1 MERYTLG
8 DYKSVYRDP
17 GSVPINT
24 QLRQQFAQAF
34 AADDALAAAVDQMQ
48 AADFAGDQE
57 LKKELEDKTRT
68 ALEQRASLGNYESM
82 GIDIAKSARQFE
94 KDYSPIKKNKAKY
107 DSYVKAIQKSYD
119 EGKINAFTRDKALAK
134 SKHDYKGLQKNED
147 GAIDEESYFGGYS
160 YVKDVNIQ
168 EKMSEQMKDFAIRKF
183 GNEGKVI
190 SKDGDFYITN
200 GTTTETVPKAM
211 VARVFKNLMQDPDVA
226 ASVRQQAELSTF
238 DLTDEQIQENIVTD
252 INTLEEARQKAI
264 ENKNKAI
271 KDKKDKLATQYND
284 EIADY
289 DIEIE
294 ERQKLLDASA
304 TEQDPELLK
313 ERKNYALNSE
323 INKNISRELQVSLD
337 KFAYENVHTKY
348 AIDYSEKWKIGYEDF
363 VKNYQPNIFKR
374 TEVSEI
380 NNPGGNNLSSIEGY
394 VDGQDKLISQEVRA
408 VNEMAAQYLK
418 EGQRITEEDILNG
431 TVPDEILE
439 VLPEFKDRIVM
450 ARTQKFIQQNLLAK
464 AKKETG
470 YDPDD
475 DLDMQKK
482 FLATKFKGTVGT
494 GKQTITGEQIV
505 DAMSE
510 YFGQDIDISR
520 ALEMLTFVKQG
531 RRSKVVT
538 KQRMPDGSLKEV
550 TGQQMLRAIADIS
563 DKNYNTSFGFN
574 GIPDALIDEFRAF
587 EGGYLS
593 TKNKKIDEWLKDNA
607 NVNTA
612 GMTSNNMPGLSDEEV
627 QKNTKY
633 VKNYFT
639 GNSKEGLPLDKSFK
653 IFYDGKKQEGTG
665 TVASFIKDKEWDGE
679 DINVTQVSFDTTPY
693 MGEPTLQLTVTG
705 KKDDNVVSEN
715 IILPYSNIKSEEMD
729 RYFQAP
735 GYRLQM
741 EINMHKHT
749 PGATEAPLGVY
760 KNGELVNSM
769 DVSFDEN
776 RGDRVTLRENGN
788 IKIYNV
794 NSPEFSAFVND
805 AAAKGFEIRTRI
817 D

>member
-1 MERYTLG
+1 MQRYTLG

-68 ALEQRASLGNYESM
+68 SLEERAALGNYESM
-82 GIDIAKSARQFE
+82 GMDIAKAARNFE
-94 KDYSPIKKNKAKY
+94 KSYSPIKENKARY
-107 DSYVKAIQKSYD
+107 DSYKKSIQEAYN
-119 EGKINAFTRDKALAK
+119 EGKINAFTRDRALAK
-134 SKHDYKGLQKNED
+134 SKHDYEGLQRTKD
-147 GAIDEESYFGGYS
+147 GLVDEGSYFQGYN

-168 EKMSEQMKDFAIRKF
+168 EKMSELMKDFAVRKF
-183 GNEGKVI
+183 GDEAKVL
-190 SKDGDFYITN
+190 SKDGNFYITD
-200 GTTTETVPKAM
+200 GKTTETVPEAM
-211 VARVFKNLMQDPDVA
+211 VAGVFRNLMQDPDVA
-226 ASVRQQAELSTF
+226 ASVRQQGDLATF
-238 DLTDEQIQENIVTD
+238 DLTDEEIQENIVTD
-252 INTLEEARQKAI
+252 INTLEDARQKAV

-271 KDKKDKLATQYND
+271 KNKKDKLATQYND
-284 EIADY
+284 AIADY
-289 DIEIE
+289 DAEIK
-294 ERQKLLDASA
+294 ERQ
-304 TEQDPELLK
+304 ELLGAPDIEPDSELLQK
-313 ERKNYALNSE
+313 RRDYALNSE
-323 INKNISRELQVSLD
+323 INKNVSRELQVALD

-348 AIDYSEKWKIGYEDF
+348 AMDYSEKWKINYEDYI
-363 VKNYQPNIFKR
+363 KNYQPNIFKR
-374 TEVSEI
+374 TEVSQI
-380 NNPGGNNLSSIEGY
+380 NNPGGKTMSKIEEYIGS
-394 VDGQDKLISQEVRA
+394 QDELISQEVQA

-418 EGQRITEEDILNG
+418 DGQRITEEDILSGN
-431 TVPDEILE
+431 VPSEILE

-450 ARTQKFIQQNLLAK
+450 AKTQRFIQQNLLAK
-464 AKKETG
+464 AKRETG

-510 YFGQDIDISR
+510 YFGQDIDIAR
-520 ALEMLTFVKQG
+520 AMEMLTFVKQG

-538 KQRMPDGSLKEV
+538 KQRMPDGSLKDV
-550 TGQQMLRAIADIS
+550 TGQEMLRAIADIS

-593 TKNKKIDEWLKDNA
+593 DKNKKIDEWLKDNA
-607 NVNTA
+607 NITTG
-612 GMTSNNMPGLSDEEV
+612 GMTSNNMPGLDPEDV

-653 IFYDGKKQEGTG
+653 IFYDGKKQDGVG
-665 TVASFIKDKEWDGE
+665 TVASFIKDKEWEGE
-679 DINVTQVSFDTTPY
+679 DINVTQVHFDTTPY

-705 KKDDNVVSEN
+705 KKDGKVITDN

-749 PGATEAPLGVY
+749 PGATNAPLGVY
-760 KNGELVNSM
+760 KDGNLVNSI
-769 DVSFDEN
+769 DVSFDSS
-776 RGDRVTLRENGN
+776 RGDRVSVMENGT
-788 IKIYNV
+788 IKMYNV
-794 NSPEFSAFVND
+794 NSPEFAAFVND
-805 AAAKGFEIRTRI
+805 AAAKGFEIRTRT